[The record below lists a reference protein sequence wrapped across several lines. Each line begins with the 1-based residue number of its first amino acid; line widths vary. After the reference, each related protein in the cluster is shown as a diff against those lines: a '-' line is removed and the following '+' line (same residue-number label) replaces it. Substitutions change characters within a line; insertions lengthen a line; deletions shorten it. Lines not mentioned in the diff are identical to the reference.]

1 VYTLRYTK
9 IGATVFECRMAKKI
23 ILETPELIN
32 ALQEDLEIATETLS
46 EEAVRLIRSGINH
59 HKARIAEA
67 ELSLK
72 FLDYQ

>member
-1 VYTLRYTK
+1 M
-9 IGATVFECRMAKKI
+9 FECRMAKKI